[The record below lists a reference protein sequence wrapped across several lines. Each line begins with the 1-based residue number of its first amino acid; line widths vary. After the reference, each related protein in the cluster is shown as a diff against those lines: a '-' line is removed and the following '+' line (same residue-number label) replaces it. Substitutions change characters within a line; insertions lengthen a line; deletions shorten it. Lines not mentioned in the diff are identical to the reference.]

1 MRKSFLLH
9 THGDCKSMMKEEE
22 IQIRNLL
29 KFAGVQFR
37 PVFFNLQQ
45 TIPRTPEICFTI
57 ETRECI
63 KVFVSCICCL
73 LQFRHSLIRIPT
85 FTRSVH
91 LFVLKINI
99 LINRHQSM
107 DYLSLYQQLCSGT
120 FLCAAIRED
129 FG

>member
-37 PVFFNLQQ
+37 PVFLNLQQ
-45 TIPRTPEICFTI
+45 TIPWTSEICFTI
-57 ETRECI
+57 EARECV

-85 FTRSVH
+85 CTLGYPKLGAEGKF
-91 LFVLKINI
+91 FLK
-99 LINRHQSM
+99 S
-107 DYLSLYQQLCSGT
+107 QLVT
-120 FLCAAIRED
+120 FFYCKIK
-129 FG
+129 F

>member
-37 PVFFNLQQ
+37 PVFLNLQQ
-45 TIPRTPEICFTI
+45 TIPWTSEICFTI
-57 ETRECI
+57 EARECVI
-63 KVFVSCICCL
+63 VFVSRICCL
-73 LQFRHSLIRIPT
+73 LQFRHSLIPT
-85 FTRSVH
+85 CTRSVH
-91 LFVLKINI
+91 LFVLNINI
-99 LINRHQSM
+99 LIDRHQSM

-120 FLCAAIRED
+120 FLCAAIREG